1 MWRRSTELGVLLALA
16 SALVWGSGD
25 FAGGV
30 AARRSHQFQVLVLS
44 ALSGLV
50 MLVVCGAI
58 RHETFPPPSSLA
70 WAATAGLSGAGGI
83 AALYRGLAI
92 GSAAIVA
99 PTAAVITAALP
110 VVFNG
115 LTAGLPRPSQL
126 AGFVVAIAG
135 IWLVA
140 RTSESSRSN
149 DGLRLAVVAGVGF
162 GGFLILIAQV
172 HSELVF
178 LPLAVTR
185 AMTLVAA
192 LVLLLARGVA
202 IPAVTAN
209 PIALLAGVLDA
220 GGNVLFLFARQFT
233 RLDVAAVLSSFY
245 PVATVVL
252 SRIILHERVTTT
264 QWVGAIV
271 CLAAVALIT

>member
-1 MWRRSTELGVLLALA
+1 M
-16 SALVWGSGD
+16 WGSGD

-30 AARRSHQFQVLVLS
+30 AARRSHQFQVLALS
-44 ALSGLV
+44 ALSGIT
-50 MLVVCGAI
+50 MLLVCGVL
-58 RHETFPPPSSLA
+58 RQETLPPASSLA
-70 WAATAGLSGAGGI
+70 WAAAAGVAGAGGI

-110 VVFNG
+110 VIFSG
-115 LTAGLPRPSQL
+115 LTAGVPHPAQL
-126 AGFVVAIAG
+126 AGFIVAGVG

-140 RTSESSRSN
+140 RTTESSASSSQ
-149 DGLRLAVVAGVGF
+149 GLRLAIVAGIGF

-192 LVLLLARGVA
+192 IALLLARGIA
-202 IPAVTAN
+202 IPALTAN
-209 PIALLAGVLDA
+209 PIALVAGVLDA
-220 GGNVLFLFARQFT
+220 GGNVLFLFARQHT
-233 RLDVAAVLSSFY
+233 RLDIAAVLSSFY

-252 SRIILHERVTTT
+252 ARLILHERVTAT
-264 QWVGAIV
+264 QWLGAAV
-271 CLAAVALIT
+271 CLAAVALITA